1 VLPPLGDFTSR
12 LLVHG
17 GALVQREQDDLVALI
32 PATVAATLE
41 VAEYQRFTFD
51 PRAIAADAVR
61 VDYGSPVVDRFERI
75 VQKLDRAA
83 IFSRAVPVR
92 LKPLDPHEAFTRGI
106 TVTNGV
112 VRDCR
117 VEAGRARYV
126 GFFVEHELRA
136 DERVAG
142 LTEIWV
148 NTTMRSVPR
157 LAGLSRMLDA
167 QHDDSLDDGAEPGP
181 GAPVGI
187 AEIVAEAWRQGAA
200 RARRTVEHR
209 LRDTVDSLIRR
220 RDREFTRLREYY
232 GEVDSE
238 IRRRAL
244 RARAKGDDAA
254 VKTETARLEAT
265 ARTYQARVRDLV
277 DRYRTQVRLKPL
289 GALVCTLPVQRVT
302 ARLHRRSA
310 SRTLAVAW
318 NPIDRAIEPPCC
330 DACGVG
336 AAQVTLCDD
345 RVHVLCVAC
354 HGPCDACGRS
364 YCRACHARCPR
375 RHEPGT
381 GS

>member
-1 VLPPLGDFTSR
+1 VLPPLGDFTYR
-12 LLVHG
+12 LLVHR
-17 GALVQREQDDLVALI
+17 GALVEREQDDLVALI

-41 VAEYQRFTFD
+41 VDEYQRFTFD
-51 PRAIAADAVR
+51 PRAVAAGTVR
-61 VDYGSPVVDRFERI
+61 VDYGSPLVDRFERV
-75 VQKLDRAA
+75 VQELGRAA
-83 IFSRAVPVR
+83 ILRRAVPLR
-92 LKPLDPHEAFTRGI
+92 LKPLDPEEAFARGI

-112 VRDCR
+112 VRECR

-126 GFFVEHELRA
+126 GFFVEHELLA
-136 DERVAG
+136 DERVSG

-148 NTTMRSVPR
+148 NTTMRSAPE

-167 QHDDSLDDGAEPGP
+167 RHDDPLDAGAET

-187 AEIVAEAWRQGAA
+187 AETLAEAWRQGAT
-200 RARRTVEHR
+200 RAKRAVEHR

-232 GEVDSE
+232 EAIDSE
-238 IRRRAL
+238 IRRRAW

-265 ARTYQARVRDLV
+265 TRTYQTRVRDLV

-302 ARLHRRSA
+302 ARLHRRSE

-330 DACGVG
+330 DACGIGV
-336 AAQVTLCDD
+336 AQVTLCDD

-364 YCRACHARCPR
+364 YCRACHTQCPR
-375 RHEPGT
+375 RHESDT

>member
-1 VLPPLGDFTSR
+1 VLPPIGDFTCR

-17 GALVQREQDDLVALI
+17 GAVVERERDELVALI
-32 PATVAATLE
+32 PVTVAATLE

-51 PRAIAADAVR
+51 PRAVAADAVR
-61 VDYGSPVVDRFERI
+61 VDYGSPVMDRFERI
-75 VQKLDRAA
+75 VQKLGRTAIYRRA
-83 IFSRAVPVR
+83 IPLR
-92 LKPLDPHEAFTRGI
+92 LKPLDPEDAFSSGI

-117 VEAGRARYV
+117 VEAWRARYV
-126 GFFVEHELRA
+126 GFFVEHELLA
-136 DERVAG
+136 DERVPG
-142 LTEIWV
+142 LTDIWV
-148 NTTMRSVPR
+148 NTTMRSAPR
-157 LAGLSRMLDA
+157 LVGLSRMLVA
-167 QHDDSLDDGAEPGP
+167 QDGDPLEADAEPG
-181 GAPVGI
+181 APNDI
-187 AEIVAEAWRQGAA
+187 AATLAEAWHQGAA
-200 RARRTVEHR
+200 RAKRAVEHR

-220 RDREFTRLREYY
+220 RDREFTRLGEYY
-232 GEVDSE
+232 EAIDGE
-238 IRRRAL
+238 IRRRAR
-244 RARAKGDDAA
+244 RAGAKGDDAA
-254 VKTETARLEAT
+254 VRTETARLEAT
-265 ARTYQARVRDLV
+265 IRTYQARVHDLV

-330 DACGVG
+330 DACGIG

-364 YCRACHARCPR
+364 FCRACHTRCPR
-375 RHEPGT
+375 RHESAT

>member
-1 VLPPLGDFTSR
+1 VLPPLGDFTCR

-17 GALVQREQDDLVALI
+17 GALVERERDDLVALI

-51 PRAIAADAVR
+51 PRTVAADALR

-75 VQKLDRAA
+75 VQKLARTA
-83 IFSRAVPVR
+83 IFKQPIPLR
-92 LKPLDPHEAFTRGI
+92 LKPLDPEDAFTPGI

-112 VRDCR
+112 IRDCR
-117 VEAGRARYV
+117 VEAWRATYV
-126 GFFVEHELRA
+126 GFFVEHELLA
-136 DERVAG
+136 DERVPG

-148 NTTMRSVPR
+148 NTTMRSTPR
-157 LAGLSRMLDA
+157 LVGLSRMLVA
-167 QHDDSLDDGAEPGP
+167 QDGDPLEADAEPG
-181 GAPVGI
+181 APNDM
-187 AEIVAEAWRQGAA
+187 AATLAEAWHQGAV
-200 RARRTVEHR
+200 RAKRAVEHR

-232 GEVDSE
+232 EAIDGE
-238 IRRRAL
+238 IRRRAR

-265 ARTYQARVRDLV
+265 IRTYQARVRDLV
-277 DRYRTQVRLKPL
+277 DRYRTHVRLKPL

-302 ARLHRRSA
+302 ARLHRRSV

-336 AAQVTLCDD
+336 AAQVTLTVSRRRC
-345 RVHVLCVAC
+345 
-354 HGPCDACGRS
+354 S
-364 YCRACHARCPR
+364 TARLALTAP
-375 RHEPGT
+375 
-381 GS
+381 